1 MQSNAICAISIAFS
15 SEYISILIF
24 NIGWPR
30 YSFTWGYRARASLN
44 RRVCVFFFNATE
56 ADWPVRLRT
65 MHQDLKIQK
74 STKHCN
80 DQNLKMAKSKCRFKR
95 GATTSHF
102 KEDEAASEEPPQK
115 RRVSFRRLKPI
126 DHMKLV
132 RINADTVLKG
142 GRDLGAET
150 FERDESGTLEAVL
163 STRDLTDEDI
173 SQRKKDV
180 RQLRESIYKEADRV
194 ASEHS
199 RLIGL
204 ARCRNEA
211 AYVFSGI
218 TFEVPNDPWALRELS
233 LNSFAAQSNPV
244 WFGTPNAKAERCNW
258 RQWTNYS
265 ICGLSSRF
273 KLNKEGNAIFYGTR
287 DQTPWLRG
295 QVVVQV
301 GAQARATFGWGGM
314 SQVMAQWRA
323 AVEGLPWPCFRGISL
338 YTLMQHS
345 PGDLKLESFG
355 GLDGLELEINRA
367 RRGQPG
373 SQESMRFSQLI
384 ALRSAEE
391 RKAASSTCGPA
402 PLLFFPRIPDSMC
415 RSDWDRTSKFRDLP
429 HSQEPEDFLRRGI
442 AALGCNS
449 SAFTELTQ
457 VLRGVPFY
465 HSAVVRGKINKKPR
479 GIPKLLLPLLPRE
492 EESDEEESLLQVDD
506 GNEEEEGCLVEVG
519 VTEGIV

>member
-1 MQSNAICAISIAFS
+1 M
-15 SEYISILIF
+15 
-24 NIGWPR
+24 
-30 YSFTWGYRARASLN
+30 
-44 RRVCVFFFNATE
+44 FFFNATE
-56 ADWPVRLRT
+56 ADWPKNIVLLRT
-65 MHQDLKIQK
+65 MHQY
-74 STKHCN
+74 SN
-80 DQNLKMAKSKCRFKR
+80 PMAKSKCRFKR

-102 KEDEAASEEPPQK
+102 KEDKEDEAASEEPPQK

-126 DHMKLV
+126 DHMDLV

-142 GRDLGAET
+142 GRDLESET
-150 FERDESGTLEAVL
+150 FERDESGTLAAVL

-180 RQLRESIYKEADRV
+180 RQLRESIHEEAARV
-194 ASEHS
+194 DSEHA
-199 RLIGL
+199 RLIDL

-218 TFEVPNDPWALRELS
+218 TFEVPTDPWALRELS
-233 LNSFAAQSNPV
+233 LSSFAAQSNPA
-244 WFGTPNAKAERCNW
+244 WFGTPNDKAERSNW
-258 RQWTNYS
+258 RQWTSYS

-273 KLNKEGNAIFYGTR
+273 KLNKEGNAVFYGTR

-355 GLDGLELEINRA
+355 GLDGLELEINQA
-367 RRGQPG
+367 RQGQPG

-402 PLLFFPRIPDSMC
+402 PPLLFFPRIPDSMC
-415 RSDWDRTSKFRDLP
+415 RSDWDRTSQIRDLP

-457 VLRGVPFY
+457 VLRGVPFH
-465 HSAVVRGKINKKPR
+465 HSAVVRGKLKINKKPR
-479 GIPKLLLPLLPRE
+479 GIPKLLLPLLPRQ
-492 EESDEEESLLQVDD
+492 EESDEEEEESLVQVDVRRCRCRCCLKQED
-506 GNEEEEGCLVEVG
+506 SDNEEEGCLVEVG